1 MDLNRNNMQKIAL
14 LIVFT
19 IMLLVGLQNIG
30 YIYLALKSF
39 FRLVLPFVIGGT
51 IAFILNVPM
60 KCIERNLFR
69 EKYKKNP
76 LYKFRRLISLLLTLA
91 LLIAIISILS
101 LLIIPQ
107 MAESILTVGSRISVA
122 TGKLINYLNTLAV
135 TNPELVSELEDFASN
150 LRSIDW
156 QKIGETVYN
165 FFANGNILGNTF
177 SFASSVISGFTNF
190 IIGTVFAIY
199 LLLQKE
205 TLGGQFK
212 RVVYSFFPEKHVDRF
227 FEICQLASDTFSS
240 FISGQCLEACILGSL
255 FFIAMTLLR
264 MPYALIISV
273 LIAVTALIPVF
284 GAFIGCGVG
293 IFLILIV
300 NPIQALWFLVL
311 FLVLQQ
317 LENNLIYPHV
327 VGGSVGLPSIW
338 VLMAVTLGASTMGV
352 IGMII
357 NIPLFSVIYTL
368 LKQSV
373 RRRLKNKHID
383 KSKLK

>member
-1 MDLNRNNMQKIAL
+1 
-14 LIVFT
+14 
-19 IMLLVGLQNIG
+19 
-30 YIYLALKSF
+30 
-39 FRLVLPFVIGGT
+39 
-51 IAFILNVPM
+51 
-60 KCIERNLFR
+60 
-69 EKYKKNP
+69 
-76 LYKFRRLISLLLTLA
+76 
-91 LLIAIISILS
+91 
-101 LLIIPQ
+101 
-107 MAESILTVGSRISVA
+107 
-122 TGKLINYLNTLAV
+122 
-135 TNPELVSELEDFASN
+135 
-150 LRSIDW
+150 
-156 QKIGETVYN
+156 
-165 FFANGNILGNTF
+165 
-177 SFASSVISGFTNF
+177 
-190 IIGTVFAIY
+190 
-199 LLLQKE
+199 
-205 TLGGQFK
+205 
-212 RVVYSFFPEKHVDRF
+212 
-227 FEICQLASDTFSS
+227 
-240 FISGQCLEACILGSL
+240 
-255 FFIAMTLLR
+255 MTLLR

-327 VGGSVGLPSIW
+327 VGGSVGLPSIC

-373 RRRLKNKHID
+373 RRRLRNKHID